1 MGLQRKRRTIRPGVP
16 EGVAALLLGIT
27 LLAGVL
33 WWISADKADWRLT
46 SATLV
51 ASSYAKDSRLL
62 DMMRTP
68 VELSYEYVIDGKVY
82 RGKTTLGLFQ
92 RVMFRFMPERVS
104 TPSPPQ
110 GYVGLE
116 DMPREIREL
125 LESKGVVSL
134 DKVPDSF
141 LDALRAKGYTAVKDM
156 PQEFKDALKKEDY
169 GAVAR
174 MLDETLP
181 AGTPAPPPEE
191 RPPAGIAANLPES
204 LASAEEGNLHVWYD
218 PDNPQRNMLDLL
230 PATRMIPSIAPFVL
244 GALISVLYCAWG
256 YPWLKHL
263 RSA

>member
-1 MGLQRKRRTIRPGVP
+1 MGLQRKKRKIRLGVP

-33 WWISADKADWRLT
+33 WWVSIDKADWRLA

-51 ASSYAKDSRLL
+51 ASTYSKDSRFFDLV
-62 DMMRTP
+62 RTP
-68 VELSYEYVIDGKVY
+68 VELSYEYAVDGKVY
-82 RGKTTLGLFQ
+82 RGKTLLGLFQ
-92 RVMFRFMPERVS
+92 KVLFRFMPERVS
-104 TPSPPQ
+104 TPAPPQ

-156 PQEFKDALKKEDY
+156 PQEFKEALKKEDY
-169 GAVAR
+169 GTVAK
-174 MLDETLP
+174 MLNDALP
-181 AGTPAPPPEE
+181 AGPAPA
-191 RPPAGIAANLPES
+191 PPAGIAANLPES
-204 LASAEEGNLHVWYD
+204 LPSSEEGNLHVWYD
-218 PDNPQRNMLDLL
+218 PDNPQRNTLDLV
-230 PATRMIPSIAPFVL
+230 PAIRMIPSIAPFVL
-244 GALISVLYCAWG
+244 GALISLLYCAWG

-263 RSA
+263 RPA